1 MFSHLTFS
9 QQQFLYLGL
18 KALIES
24 KAGFGFLKG
33 NLGHPVY
40 QDGCLGKDPDKAGYP
55 DSPTKNTLFIMLSEL
70 TEDLKICGIEDM
82 GYKWWY
88 DFGTWENFCKFA
100 VAVSKGDYPGVE

>member
-33 NLGHPVY
+33 DLGHPVY
-40 QDGCLGKDPDKAGYP
+40 QDGSLGKDPEKSGYP
-55 DSPTKNTLFIMLSEL
+55 DSPHKNALFIMLSEL
-70 TEDLKICGIEDM
+70 TEELKKCGIEDM
-82 GYKWWY
+82 GFKWWY
-88 DFGTWENFCKFA
+88 DFSTWENFCKFS
-100 VAVSKGDYPGVE
+100 VAVSKGDPAGVV